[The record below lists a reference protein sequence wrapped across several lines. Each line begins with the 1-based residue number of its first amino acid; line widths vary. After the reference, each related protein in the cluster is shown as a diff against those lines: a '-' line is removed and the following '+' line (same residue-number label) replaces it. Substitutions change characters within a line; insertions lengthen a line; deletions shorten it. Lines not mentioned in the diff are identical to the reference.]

1 MQRLGRVV
9 GGAPV
14 VLVVPSVATPEVRF
28 SSTSVSPCVA
38 RWIRS
43 SRGSP
48 SLAVVAQAAII
59 MRAPQARSK
68 LAPRVAVLFH
78 WGGPLAPSF
87 RMAYVHRREGVGS
100 GDERGSIYKM

>member
-59 MRAPQARSK
+59 MRTRRLEASWH
-68 LAPRVAVLFH
+68 RVLLCSSTGEVPWLHPFAWH
-78 WGGPLAPSF
+78 MYIGE
-87 RMAYVHRREGVGS
+87 RE
-100 GDERGSIYKM
+100 